1 MSMLP
6 KKDPKPSHR
15 RADEPLAHIGVPMMQ
30 MVQNIK
36 VSSKWT
42 FSPAK
47 DPKSS
52 HLRAAERLAS
62 IGVPMLQLAQN
73 VRVSSK

>member
-1 MSMLP
+1 MSML
-6 KKDPKPSHR
+6 R
-15 RADEPLAHIGVPMMQ
+15 LAHIGVPMMH

-42 FSPAK
+42 FSPEK

-52 HLRAAERLAS
+52 HLRAAERLAP
-62 IGVPMLQLAQN
+62 IGVPMLQLVQN
-73 VRVSSK
+73 IKVTSN

>member
-1 MSMLP
+1 MLTTLLP
-6 KKDPKPSHR
+6 CAHVNATPRTHR
-15 RADEPLAHIGVPMMQ
+15 RVDMH

-42 FSPAK
+42 FSPEK

-52 HLRAAERLAS
+52 HLRAAERLAP
-62 IGVPMLQLAQN
+62 IGVPMLQLVQN
-73 VRVSSK
+73 IKVTSN